1 MQKSF
6 SNRHNKNNA
15 CKKTKKLYV
24 TYIVQQSLNVQK
36 INKKKRQQ
44 TKTQKAEKKQKTQE
58 QNQKIKSDTGFQLV
72 PKNHHK
78 SCDAL

>member
-44 TKTQKAEKKQKTQE
+44 TKTQKAEKKTKNARTKSK
-58 QNQKIKSDTGFQLV
+58 NQIRHWFSISAKK
-72 PKNHHK
+72 PP
-78 SCDAL
+78 